1 MKALTERQAAVLE
14 YVVEHPGCTTPEI
27 IEAINEGVNPYVT
40 WQAGLEAA
48 NSLYAR
54 RLLERRMSMLRNQPT
69 RWYPEPAALAIPA
82 SPSGRR

>member
-1 MKALTERQAAVLE
+1 MKALTERQAAVLA
-14 YVVEHPGCTTPEI
+14 YVVAHPGCTTPEI
-27 IEAINEGVNPYVT
+27 IRAIDAT
-40 WQAGLEAA
+40 SWQAILETA

-54 RLLERRMSMLRNQPT
+54 RLLGRRMSMLRNQAT

>member
-1 MKALTERQAAVLE
+1 MKTLTERQAAVLA
-14 YVVEHPGCTTPEI
+14 YVVAHPGCTTPEI

-54 RLLERRMSMLRNQPT
+54 RLLGRQKALLRNAPT
-69 RWYPEPAALAIPA
+69 RWYSEPAALAI
-82 SPSGRR
+82 GG